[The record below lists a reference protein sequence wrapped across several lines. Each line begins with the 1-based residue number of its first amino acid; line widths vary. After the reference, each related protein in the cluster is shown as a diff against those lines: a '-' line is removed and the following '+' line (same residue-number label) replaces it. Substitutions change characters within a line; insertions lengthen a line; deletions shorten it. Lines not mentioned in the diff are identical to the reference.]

1 MIKRKLW
8 GLLYILIV
16 LGTLAAAEWGCR
28 TVSVMVEAAPLKRG
42 NCIIID
48 AGHGGEDGGATSC
61 RGVLESTYNLEI
73 SLRLNDLLHLL
84 GYDTRMTRTTDTSI
98 YTKGE
103 TIAQKKISDLKERVR
118 IVNKTENALLLS
130 IHQNNFTDSRYTE
143 AAEKA
148 IGGAAVIG
156 EISREKPF
164 SALINDALAQTGAKN
179 VGFEDESMTVAE
191 HTAYTKKLSAALTPA
206 SALMTELR
214 GSKDAEEIETMIA
227 AQRIAEGALEQI
239 LKEIRPG
246 MTEKAIAAR
255 LNYLMVSAGAEKT
268 SFDTIIASGPN
279 GSMPHAVPGM
289 RQVRE
294 GDFITMDFG
303 CVYKGYCSDMT
314 RTVAL
319 GQPSDE
325 MRQVYDIV
333 LQAQL
338 AGIAA
343 AKAGVTGAAIDGA
356 ARQVIAD
363 AGYGAYFGH
372 SFGHSLGIDIHE
384 SPNASPANE
393 KPMPENAVVSAE
405 PGIYLPGKF
414 GVRIEDVMVLRP
426 DGAEII
432 TRAPKALLVL

>member
-1 MIKRKLW
+1 MNHLERIAAHLGELDAVLLTGESNCYYATGFMGEGAALITRKGSW
-8 GLLYILIV
+8 Y
-16 LGTLAAAEWGCR
+16 
-28 TVSVMVEAAPLKRG
+28 
-42 NCIIID
+42 
-48 AGHGGEDGGATSC
+48 
-61 RGVLESTYNLEI
+61 
-73 SLRLNDLLHLL
+73 
-84 GYDTRMTRTTDTSI
+84 
-98 YTKGE
+98 
-103 TIAQKKISDLKERVR
+103 
-118 IVNKTENALLLS
+118 
-130 IHQNNFTDSRYTE
+130 FTDSRYTE

-206 SALMTELR
+206 SALMTEL
-214 GSKDAEEIETMIA
+214 
-227 AQRIAEGALEQI
+227 
-239 LKEIRPG
+239 
-246 MTEKAIAAR
+246 

-393 KPMPENAVVSAE
+393 KSMPENAVVSAE

-414 GVRIEDVMVLRP
+414 GVRIEDVMVLRS

>member
-1 MIKRKLW
+1 
-8 GLLYILIV
+8 
-16 LGTLAAAEWGCR
+16 
-28 TVSVMVEAAPLKRG
+28 
-42 NCIIID
+42 
-48 AGHGGEDGGATSC
+48 
-61 RGVLESTYNLEI
+61 
-73 SLRLNDLLHLL
+73 
-84 GYDTRMTRTTDTSI
+84 
-98 YTKGE
+98 
-103 TIAQKKISDLKERVR
+103 
-118 IVNKTENALLLS
+118 
-130 IHQNNFTDSRYTE
+130 
-143 AAEKA
+143 
-148 IGGAAVIG
+148 
-156 EISREKPF
+156 
-164 SALINDALAQTGAKN
+164 
-179 VGFEDESMTVAE
+179 
-191 HTAYTKKLSAALTPA
+191 
-206 SALMTELR
+206 
-214 GSKDAEEIETMIA
+214 
-227 AQRIAEGALEQI
+227 
-239 LKEIRPG
+239 

-414 GVRIEDVMVLRP
+414 GVRIEDVMVLRS

>member
-1 MIKRKLW
+1 MNHLEHIAAHLD
-8 GLLYILIV
+8 GLDAMLL
-16 LGTLAAAEWGCR
+16 T
-28 TVSVMVEAAPLKRG
+28 SEANCYYATGFMGEGIALVTRRG
-42 NCIIID
+42 
-48 AGHGGEDGGATSC
+48 SW
-61 RGVLESTYNLEI
+61 Y
-73 SLRLNDLLHLL
+73 
-84 GYDTRMTRTTDTSI
+84 
-98 YTKGE
+98 
-103 TIAQKKISDLKERVR
+103 
-118 IVNKTENALLLS
+118 
-130 IHQNNFTDSRYTE
+130 FTDSRYTE
-143 AAEKA
+143 AADKA
-148 IGGAAVIG
+148 IGDAAVIR
-156 EISREKPF
+156 EVSREKPF
-164 SALINDALAQTGAKN
+164 SVLINEALAEAGAEKA
-179 VGFEDESMTVAE
+179 GFEEQRMTVAE
-191 HTAYTKKLSAALTPA
+191 HAVYSEKLHCTLTPA

-214 GSKDAEEIETMIA
+214 GSKDEEELSCMTA

-246 MTEKAIAAR
+246 MTEKEIAAR

-268 SFDTIIASGPN
+268 AFDTIVASGPN

-289 RQVRE
+289 RKVRE

-319 GQPSDE
+319 GRPSDE
-325 MRQVYDIV
+325 MRNVYDIV

-356 ARQVIAD
+356 ARKVIQD

-384 SPNASPANE
+384 APNAAPGND
-393 KPMPENAVVSAE
+393 KPMPDGAVVSAE

-414 GVRIEDVMVLRP
+414 GVRIEDVMILRP
-426 DGAEII
+426 DGAQVI
-432 TRAPKALLVL
+432 TKAPKALLVL